1 MAVLPTVGVVVFI
14 GSIGPYFSLG
24 DVQIQAL
31 GELILS
37 RIAAIA
43 AEGYHIFRL
52 VGNDIDYTADGIRTI
67 KEEAAPFSTSMRL
80 TRVMSIWLRSMLPVM
95 SPVTLRPFTNI
106 STCLLESPFII
117 R

>member
-1 MAVLPTVGVVVFI
+1 M
-14 GSIGPYFSLG
+14 G

-43 AEGYHIFRL
+43 AEGYHIFRF

-67 KEEAAPFSTSMRL
+67 KG
-80 TRVMSIWLRSMLPVM
+80 RSGSVQHLDALDAGHV
-95 SPVTLRPFTNI
+95 LRPLTNI

>member
-67 KEEAAPFSTSMRL
+67 KG
-80 TRVMSIWLRSMLPVM
+80 RSGSVQHLDALDAGHIYLVE
-95 SPVTLRPFTNI
+95 VLCTTLRPFTNI

>member
-1 MAVLPTVGVVVFI
+1 M
-14 GSIGPYFSLG
+14 G

-67 KEEAAPFSTSMRL
+67 KGRSGSPNSTTRFLKALEAALHNGRDGADG
-80 TRVMSIWLRSMLPVM
+80 
-95 SPVTLRPFTNI
+95 
-106 STCLLESPFII
+106 LLIGEKTGELSELDSYEKLEAAFLDQVRAVARREI
-117 R
+117 RAHEWNR